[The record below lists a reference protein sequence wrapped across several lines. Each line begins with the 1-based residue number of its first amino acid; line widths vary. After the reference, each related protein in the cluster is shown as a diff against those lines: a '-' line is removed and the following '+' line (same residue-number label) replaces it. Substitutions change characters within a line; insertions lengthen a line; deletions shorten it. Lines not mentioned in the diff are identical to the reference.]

1 MKFKVKI
8 EFHWRDLNSS
18 KPSYLKTCCFLSYIW
33 QSLGPQQNVSLK
45 LQPSHLLNCILGY
58 FHIST
63 VSEVALVFLH
73 IVCDYSAKIR
83 PSPLINLNEGR
94 LNTMSTNKS
103 PDTSGRAQLDKHN
116 LLFGLYKGTQAHL
129 SMGVGRVLFLLHF

>member
-1 MKFKVKI
+1 M
-8 EFHWRDLNSS
+8 
-18 KPSYLKTCCFLSYIW
+18 
-33 QSLGPQQNVSLK
+33 SLK

-58 FHIST
+58 FDIST
-63 VSEVALVFLH
+63 VSEVALAFLH

-103 PDTSGRAQLDKHN
+103 PDTSGRAQLDKYN
-116 LLFGLYKGTQAHL
+116 LLFGLYKGTQANL
-129 SMGVGRVLFLLHF
+129 SMVGVGFFYIFGEN